1 MKGET
6 GTKLVVPRT
15 DGRWSQGDRK
25 GDFSL
30 PRQRDT
36 FYFIANIGS
45 KGGGDVSRFSD
56 QKQ

>member
-1 MKGET
+1 MEDEA
-6 GTKLVVPRT
+6 REI
-15 DGRWSQGDRK
+15 GRGRK
-25 GDFSL
+25 

-45 KGGGDVSRFSD
+45 KGGGDVGRFSD

>member
-1 MKGET
+1 MEDEAREIRRGGVK
-6 GTKLVVPRT
+6 
-15 DGRWSQGDRK
+15 
-25 GDFSL
+25 

-45 KGGGDVSRFSD
+45 KGGGDVCRFSD